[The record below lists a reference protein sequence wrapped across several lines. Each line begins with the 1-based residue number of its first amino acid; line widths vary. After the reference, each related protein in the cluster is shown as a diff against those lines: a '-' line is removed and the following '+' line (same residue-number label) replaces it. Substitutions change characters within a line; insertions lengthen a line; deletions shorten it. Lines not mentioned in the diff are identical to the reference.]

1 MKIYCFIHS
10 NLDFLLAF
18 AAITGIL
25 LLLFSA
31 LYFAAEATRSQSKVV
46 IAYLLGKANALEEVL
61 KCFQEKQKDQRSTEA
76 PKGAES
82 ETTKPVDGG

>member
-1 MKIYCFIHS
+1 MMYCFINS
-10 NLDFLLAF
+10 NLNFLLALSVI
-18 AAITGIL
+18 AGNL
-25 LLLFSA
+25 LLLVAA

-61 KCFQEKQKDQRSTEA
+61 KCFQEKQSDRRSTEA

-82 ETTKPVDGG
+82 ETTKSVDGG